1 MHLNNWR
8 KKRYNLSAHPIHPKA
23 MGTIHRQ
30 GYPNPHGAAGYGCAA
45 PAGFAP
51 EAGRISRRIPG
62 PDDSFS
68 QHFAHAFLCRLGN
81 YPIVASSGPQHTAK
95 NGCAF
100 LCGRGYV
107 AGTIYCFY
115 AGLGRI
121 ERIVYLT
128 YFLSGTII
136 ALFSFCLHLK
146 SSGMAGP
153 LLMLGLEVNPWFFLG
168 FMLLGIVFWSS
179 LCLRRHTAGELL
191 LGAGT
196 TMGIIL
202 LLQQIL

>member
-1 MHLNNWR
+1 MT
-8 KKRYNLSAHPIHPKA
+8 Y
-23 MGTIHRQ
+23 
-30 GYPNPHGAAGYGCAA
+30 
-45 PAGFAP
+45 
-51 EAGRISRRIPG
+51 
-62 PDDSFS
+62 
-68 QHFAHAFLCRLGN
+68 
-81 YPIVASSGPQHTAK
+81 QHTLSTPKQWALSIAK
-95 NGCAF
+95 VIRILTVPPVMTALLPLVLRLKRGAF
-100 LCGRGYV
+100 PGASLGLTILFLSILPTLSYAVWAIIPSLRAQDRNIQRKMAVLFSVAGYV

-136 ALFSFCLHLK
+136 ALLSFCLHLK

-191 LGAGT
+191 LRAGT